1 MEDETDSIVKRA
13 HIAKGDTPGKSN
25 PKYGR
30 VTEDESGNKPLPQRR
45 RSLFKNEDVLPTETL
60 VAHSVKAANWKNEEL
75 EAIVQYIALY
85 KPNFDDDHWP
95 AIRDGA
101 FWEQCAKAVHQYTGQ
116 PLRTGTL
123 YIVYR
128 VDWNLVNMVTNRP
141 KKFGCIIMVTI
152 LTM

>member
-1 MEDETDSIVKRA
+1 MEDETDCIVKRA

-85 KPNFDDDHWP
+85 KPSLTMT
-95 AIRDGA
+95 IGQQL
-101 FWEQCAKAVHQYTGQ
+101 EMVHSGNNVQK
-116 PLRTGTL
+116 L
-123 YIVYR
+123 YISTLANHCGQV
-128 VDWNLVNMVTNRP
+128 P
-141 KKFGCIIMVTI
+141 CILFIE
-152 LTM
+152 